1 MSGNEDARFIS
12 SSIKL
17 PSFSPPAR
25 HHPQPHSFFSFLRLN
40 PSGKFA
46 KLPFNFN
53 FQFNLG
59 FNPPP
64 INFITQFVSNQPI
77 FHRNIKNDPFHTV
90 LKKSPLFCSA
100 TLALSDSETGSASNE
115 LKSGD
120 DSESVV
126 QYKGDES
133 GAVTQSKSVGSNRA
147 AEEERV
153 LISEVFVRNKDG
165 EELERKDLEAEALN
179 ALKASRANSALTV
192 REVQEDVHRI
202 IASGY
207 FMSCM
212 PVAVDTRDGIRL
224 IFQVEPNQE
233 FQGLVCEGA
242 NVLPSKFIEDAF
254 RDGYGKVVNIRRLDE
269 VMSSINGWYMERG
282 LFGMVSGVEILSG
295 GIIKLQVSE
304 AEVND
309 ISIRFLDKT
318 ITSGPLA
325 GLIGSIAIYHKNLFG
340 RNQKLNLSLERGQ
353 IDSIFRINYTDP
365 WIEGDDKRTS
375 RAIMI
380 QNSRTPGTLVH
391 GNQPNNNGLTIGRI
405 TAGIEYSRPFRPK
418 WNGTAGLIFQRA
430 GAHDEK
436 GTPIIRDF
444 FGSPL
449 TASGNTHDD
458 MLLAKLETVYTFSG
472 DPGSSMFVFNMD
484 QGIPVSPE
492 SLVFNRVNARA
503 RQGFVI
509 GPACFLV
516 CLSGGHVVGKFP
528 PHEAFPIGGTNSV
541 RGYEE
546 GALGS
551 GRSYVVGSGEMSFP
565 VNSRAP
571 GTLVHG
577 NQPNNNG
584 LTIGRIIAGIEYSR
598 PFRPKWN
605 GTAGLIFQRTGAH
618 DEKRIP
624 IIRDFFGGPLTAS
637 GNNHDDML
645 LAKLETVYTCSGD
658 RCSSTFVFNVDQGI
672 PVSPEWLVFNRVNA
686 RARQGFV
693 IGPACFLVCLSGGHV
708 VGKFPPHEAFPIGGT
723 NSVRGYEEG
732 ALGSGRSY
740 VVGSGEMS
748 FPVMGPVKGV
758 VFADYG
764 TDLGSG
770 STVPGDPAGARNKP
784 GSGYGYGIGVRV
796 DSLFGPLRFEYAF
809 NDQGTGRFHFGI
821 GL

>member
-1 MSGNEDARFIS
+1 MPRNDDVRFIS

-17 PSFSPPAR
+17 PSFSPPAL
-25 HHPQPHSFFSFLRLN
+25 HPTQTRSFFSSLHLN
-40 PSGKFA
+40 PSSKFA

-53 FQFNLG
+53 FQFN
-59 FNPPP
+59 F
-64 INFITQFVSNQPI
+64 
-77 FHRNIKNDPFHTV
+77 
-90 LKKSPLFCSA
+90 
-100 TLALSDSETGSASNE
+100 ALSDSDSGPASNE

-133 GAVTQSKSVGSNRA
+133 GAVTQSKSVGSSRA

-242 NVLPSKFIEDAF
+242 NVLPSKFVEDAF

-269 VMSSINGWYMERG
+269 VISSINGWYMERG

-295 GIIKLQVSE
+295 GMIKLQVSE

-318 ITSGPLA
+318 GEPTVGKTRPETILRQLTTKKGQVYSMIQGKRDVDTVLAMGIMDDVSIIPQPAGDTGKVDLTMNVVERKSGGGISGGGGISSGITSGPLA

-391 GNQPNNNGLTIGRI
+391 GNQPNNNSLTIGRI

-430 GAHDEK
+430 GAHDER
-436 GTPIIRDF
+436 GIPIIRDF

-458 MLLAKLETVYTFSG
+458 MLLAKLETVYTCSG
-472 DPGSSMFVFNMD
+472 DPGSSMFVFNM
-484 QGIPVSPE
+484 
-492 SLVFNRVNARA
+492 
-503 RQGFVI
+503 
-509 GPACFLV
+509 
-516 CLSGGHVVGKFP
+516 
-528 PHEAFPIGGTNSV
+528 
-541 RGYEE
+541 
-546 GALGS
+546 
-551 GRSYVVGSGEMSFP
+551 
-565 VNSRAP
+565 
-571 GTLVHG
+571 
-577 NQPNNNG
+577 
-584 LTIGRIIAGIEYSR
+584 
-598 PFRPKWN
+598 
-605 GTAGLIFQRTGAH
+605 
-618 DEKRIP
+618 
-624 IIRDFFGGPLTAS
+624 
-637 GNNHDDML
+637 
-645 LAKLETVYTCSGD
+645 
-658 RCSSTFVFNVDQGI
+658 DQGI

-693 IGPACFLVCLSGGHV
+693 IGPACFLACLSGGHV

-732 ALGSGRSY
+732 VLGSGRSY
-740 VVGSGEMS
+740 VVGSGEIS
-748 FPVMGPVKGV
+748 FPVMGPVEGA

-796 DSLFGPLRFEYAF
+796 DSPLGPLRLEYAF
-809 NDQGTGRFHFGI
+809 NDQRTGRFHFGI
-821 GL
+821 GLRN